1 VLLAKTLRSSTFK
14 LALIAIATFG
24 VIASA
29 IFSYVYLS
37 TSSFVRSRSDRAIT
51 VEYSSLLDAYERR
64 GRDGLIDIIR
74 QRMADKVLADYV
86 YVLAD
91 PSSAVLAGNLK
102 EWPPA
107 VTAASGWTEFRAEP
121 SLPDAIS
128 ALVNEG
134 HRSITI
140 APIFMAQGG
149 HLKNDLPKILN
160 AIRAEHKETHI
171 RLLPPIGEVEPVLNA
186 ISEWLLGVSAS

>member
-1 VLLAKTLRSSTFK
+1 LFAHGALDPEWAEPFRKIQRTLHAKRPGL
-14 LALIAIATFG
+14 
-24 VIASA
+24 
-29 IFSYVYLS
+29 
-37 TSSFVRSRSDRAIT
+37 T
-51 VEYSSLLDAYERR
+51 VELAFLDV
-64 GRDGLIDIIR
+64 
-74 QRMADKVLADYV
+74 M
-86 YVLAD
+86 
-91 PSSAVLAGNLK
+91 
-102 EWPPA
+102 
-107 VTAASGWTEFRAEP
+107 EP